1 MGNTESS
8 FGLIMGSAFAGLVLA
23 PFTGGSSLLL
33 VAGTSGAGV
42 VAGSAAFTTN
52 ALLNR
57 SAPEDEK
64 MKHFLI
70 GAGCGALG
78 PACGASAQLGA
89 EVTFGA
95 DIAGIGFGLGATTA
109 GDDKIKPYGG
119 NQQLAVEY
127 YREKAE
133 KEKHDIQSIIQ
144 KSEPKPI
151 VLPESQISHQL
162 IDNYLQLYT
171 KYSTI
176 PDKYTADYL
185 LKNRDYKENLFRF
198 NGNIGNKTLLASCTL
213 INFDR
218 VILKIYQLQDLQRAE
233 LNQAFHHFTQASVY
247 GINAISIAKDF
258 SSEESSQMYG
268 MYAQQMDESFKNYC
282 ILMKSAMRSLVDGVK
297 KIYSSGRAQALIE
310 HSVNRLYD
318 EVAKSKAKTKPM
330 CKKHGIYIDSEKYK
344 LNLEQK
350 IQKIEEYLNQEHRI
364 NTFEDHFAID
374 QMVQQLN
381 ELIR

>member
-8 FGLIMGSAFAGLVLA
+8 SGLIMGSALAGLVLA
-23 PFTGGSSLLL
+23 PFTGGTSLML

-42 VAGSAAFTTN
+42 VAGSVAFTTN

-57 SAPEDEK
+57 SAPEGEK

-70 GAGCGALG
+70 GVGCGALG

-133 KEKHDIQSIIQ
+133 KERENVRNIAQ

-151 VLPESQISHQL
+151 VLPKSQISHQF
-162 IDNYLQLYT
+162 IDNYFQLYT

-176 PDKYTADYL
+176 PDKYTSDYL
-185 LKNRDYKENLFRF
+185 LKNDKYKENLYRF
-198 NGNIGNKTLLASCTL
+198 NGSIGNKTILASCAL

-218 VILKIYQLQDLQRAE
+218 VILKIYQLQDLQRSE

-282 ILMKSAMRSLVDGVK
+282 ILMKSAMRSLVDGIK
-297 KIYSSGRAQALIE
+297 KIYISGRAQALIE
-310 HSVNRLYD
+310 RNVNRLYD
-318 EVAKSKAKTKPM
+318 EVAKSKAKMKPM
-330 CKKHGIYIDSEKYK
+330 CKKYGIYMDSEKYK

-350 IQKIEEYLNQEHRI
+350 IQKIEEYLNKENRI

-374 QMVQQLN
+374 QMVKQLN
-381 ELIR
+381 ELIQ

>member
-8 FGLIMGSAFAGLVLA
+8 MGLIMGSALAGLVLA
-23 PFTGGSSLLL
+23 PFTGGTSLML

-57 SAPEDEK
+57 SAPEGEK
-64 MKHFLI
+64 MNHFLI

-78 PACGASAQLGA
+78 PACGASAKLGA

-109 GDDKIKPYGG
+109 GDDDKIKPYGG
-119 NQQLAVEY
+119 NQQLAVEH
-127 YREKAE
+127 YRQKVE
-133 KEKHDIQSIIQ
+133 KERHDVHQ

-151 VLPESQISHQL
+151 VLSSHQF
-162 IDNYLQLYT
+162 IGDYVQLHT
-171 KYSTI
+171 KYSKI
-176 PDKYTADYL
+176 SDKYTVNYL
-185 LKNRDYKENLFRF
+185 LKNDTYKVNLCRF
-198 NGNIGNKTLLASCTL
+198 NGSIGSKTILASCAL
-213 INFDR
+213 VNFDR
-218 VILKIYQLQDLQRAE
+218 VILKIYQLQDLQRSE
-233 LNQAFHHFTQASVY
+233 LNQAFHHFTRASVY

-310 HSVNRLYD
+310 RSVDRLYD

-330 CKKHGIYIDSEKYK
+330 CKKYGIYMDSEKYK

-350 IQKIEEYLNQEHRI
+350 IPKIEEYLNKENRI
-364 NTFEDHFAID
+364 NTFEDHYAID

>member
-8 FGLIMGSAFAGLVLA
+8 SGLMIGSALAGLFLA
-23 PFTGGSSLLL
+23 PFTGGTSLLL
-33 VAGTSGAGV
+33 IAGTSGAGV
-42 VAGSAAFTTN
+42 AVGTTALIVN
-52 ALLNR
+52 ASLDR
-57 SAPEDEK
+57 TAPEGEK
-64 MKHFLI
+64 MKSFLI

-119 NQQLAVEY
+119 NQQLAVEH
-127 YREKAE
+127 YREKAA
-133 KEKHDIQSIIQ
+133 KERHDVQTFSQ
-144 KSEPKPI
+144 KSEPKTI

-162 IDNYLQLYT
+162 IGNYVQLHT

-176 PDKYTADYL
+176 PDKYTANYL
-185 LKNRDYKENLFRF
+185 FKNDGYKENLYRF
-198 NGNIGNKTLLASCTL
+198 NGSIGNKTILASCAL

-218 VILKIYQLQDLQRAE
+218 VILKIYQLQDLQRSE

-282 ILMKSAMRSLVDGVK
+282 ILMRSAMRSLVDGIK

-310 HSVNRLYD
+310 HSVDRLYD

-330 CKKHGIYIDSEKYK
+330 CKKYGIYMDSEKYK

-350 IQKIEEYLNQEHRI
+350 IHKIEEYLNKENRI
-364 NTFEDHFAID
+364 NTFEDHFAIN

-381 ELIR
+381 KLIR